1 MTLRVQQK
9 ASRGMDFLKEWVGS
23 GLFNGGRVV
32 LRSATFRRD
41 PGYRD
46 GQEPALFVDFF
57 QVDEQETLEQ
67 QRIGIGNGWEE
78 QQEGTRIERADG
90 GKPIINDN
98 TAAGKFI
105 TSLLGDT
112 DAVKAIEARWAAG
125 DKVTPQDAAFWDGLD
140 VELEQKSRDFKTR
153 DGEDATQRWYD
164 VTKFHGYEGSGSNG
178 ASATASPA
186 PAKKAAP
193 AKAAA
198 KKSSPKKAAAST
210 GPAAAAP
217 EPTPADTFT
226 PDQSVLDAIRAQ
238 ADVSNDFEEF
248 VVNCYTNVAE
258 VGEREEY
265 QALVDDT
272 ENVEGSIWRQAVEA
286 YEAAQG

>member
-105 TSLLGDT
+105 TSLLGDA

-164 VTKFHGYEGSGSNG
+164 VTKFHGYEGSGAASGNG
-178 ASATASPA
+178 AAAP
-186 PAKKAAP
+186 PAK
-193 AKAAA
+193 KAAA
-198 KKSSPKKAAAST
+198 KKSPPAKKAAGAKPPT
-210 GPAAAAP
+210 AAEAPVEAA
-217 EPTPADTFT
+217 FT
-226 PDQSVLDAIRAQ
+226 PDQAVLDAIRAQ